1 MKPKADSHLS
11 TIHRIRFPYTLLLV
25 FLILLLV
32 VYPYLETW
40 KGDLALTGIL
50 FAITLSCIY
59 SVSGNRNT
67 LWIGIALS
75 LPALLQRFGEVLA
88 AEPVGGRLYLPY
100 RELYSLPLYF
110 FIVYNILRDILTHS
124 RVTSETLRAAVCLY
138 LLLGIIWTSFY
149 VTAYELDHNSFRG
162 VEGISGEKG
171 VWRSFLFFSFV
182 TLTTLGYGD
191 ITPVHDTARSLVI
204 LEAVCG
210 VLFIA
215 ILISKLVSMYGRVDE
230 KSE

>member
-149 VTAYELDHNSFRG
+149 VTAY
-162 VEGISGEKG
+162 
-171 VWRSFLFFSFV
+171 
-182 TLTTLGYGD
+182 
-191 ITPVHDTARSLVI
+191 
-204 LEAVCG
+204 
-210 VLFIA
+210 
-215 ILISKLVSMYGRVDE
+215 
-230 KSE
+230 